1 MKSHAFTV
9 FWILIWVSFFAF
21 TFWHKFKIWKKWVP
35 VEGLI
40 ETYDGY
46 FNGEPKRQIRVQ
58 SGEYKNSLLTLV
70 LNESSELSRLPV
82 GSKINVSIN
91 PQNVSIS
98 APSLTNR
105 DMLQILTWHLVLGI
119 LPLVSVIYLDFFK

>member
-1 MKSHAFTV
+1 MKSHAFTF

-21 TFWHKFKIWKKWVP
+21 TFWNKFKIWKKWVP

-46 FNGEPKRQIRVQ
+46 LNGEPKRQIRVQ
-58 SGEYKNSLLTLV
+58 NGAYKNSLLKLV

-91 PQNVSIS
+91 PQNVSIC

-105 DMLQILTWHLVLGI
+105 DMLQVLIWHLVLGI
-119 LPLVSVIYLDFFK
+119 LPLVGVIYLDFFK